1 MSSVTEASTS
11 VLGKQGEMLFGG
23 ARLAVAFHPKYSWAR
38 NSSHPRGTH
47 ESFPSISCLE
57 SASGC
62 MTKSPSGFFQS
73 EAIFARNLFG
83 ATPADAVKLSS
94 ERICSRIVRATCVG
108 VGKPVLFSETSR

>member
-1 MSSVTEASTS
+1 
-11 VLGKQGEMLFGG
+11 
-23 ARLAVAFHPKYSWAR
+23 
-38 NSSHPRGTH
+38 
-47 ESFPSISCLE
+47 
-57 SASGC
+57 